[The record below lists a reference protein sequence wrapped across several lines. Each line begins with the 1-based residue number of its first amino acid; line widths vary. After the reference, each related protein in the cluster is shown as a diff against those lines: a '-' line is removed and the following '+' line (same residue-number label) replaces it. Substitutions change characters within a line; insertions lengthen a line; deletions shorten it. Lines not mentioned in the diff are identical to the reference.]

1 MARQGSSSR
10 PIERGRPGP
19 GLLAH
24 VLVSKYADH
33 LPLYRLSQIFAREG
47 VDIDRSTMADWV
59 GRSTTLL
66 EPLADAIGRIVRRGP
81 AQGSRKHEDTGPPD
95 RHRHE
100 PQEIGHRH
108 IPYPPH
114 ACGTL
119 RPVDAAPS
127 YMTEV
132 IQQPPPDGLSPPAN
146 RRSLPG
152 IGPITASVLA
162 ATLPDVSSFRS
173 ARDLSA
179 SCRRH
184 AFGVTLGFIPTV
196 TDDDRYPP
204 PAPFLPAQPTILSYP
219 KGQDWWLGGEAGQ
232 EPDLAQ

>member
-1 MARQGSSSR
+1 
-10 PIERGRPGP
+10 
-19 GLLAH
+19 
-24 VLVSKYADH
+24 
-33 LPLYRLSQIFAREG
+33 
-47 VDIDRSTMADWV
+47 
-59 GRSTTLL
+59 
-66 EPLADAIGRIVRRGP
+66 
-81 AQGSRKHEDTGPPD
+81 
-95 RHRHE
+95 
-100 PQEIGHRH
+100 
-108 IPYPPH
+108 
-114 ACGTL
+114 
-119 RPVDAAPS
+119 
-127 YMTEV
+127 MTEV

>member
-1 MARQGSSSR
+1 MRLGGSCGAAR
-10 PIERGRPGP
+10 
-19 GLLAH
+19 
-24 VLVSKYADH
+24 
-33 LPLYRLSQIFAREG
+33 
-47 VDIDRSTMADWV
+47 
-59 GRSTTLL
+59 
-66 EPLADAIGRIVRRGP
+66 
-81 AQGSRKHEDTGPPD
+81 
-95 RHRHE
+95 RHE